1 MGSAIK
7 TAVALSV
14 MGLALVGGAKPQALA
29 DEVHAVAPARG
40 LMLDVGSKH
49 TVSYFTAEDGRCNL
63 TVVVGEKFDE
73 NVGSGSGS
81 VGARV
86 RVAIDQ
92 GKSAVVETAEGK
104 SLQFSCASDASAM
117 SVKTLDVVAYSAPRS

>member
-7 TAVALSV
+7 SIVTLGVV
-14 MGLALVGGAKPQALA
+14 GLALVGGAKPQAHA
-29 DEVHAVAPARG
+29 DELRAVAPARG

-63 TVVVGEKFDE
+63 TLVVGEKFDE
-73 NVGSGSGS
+73 NAPNTSI
-81 VGARV
+81 GARV

-92 GKSAVVETAEGK
+92 GKSAVIETAEGK
-104 SLQFSCASDASAM
+104 SLQFSCAADASKM

>member
-7 TAVALSV
+7 SIVTLGVV
-14 MGLALVGGAKPQALA
+14 GLALVGGPKPQAQA
-29 DEVHAVAPARG
+29 DEVRAVAPARG

-73 NVGSGSGS
+73 NAGNGS

-86 RVAIDQ
+86 RVAIDK

-104 SLQFSCASDASAM
+104 SLQFSCATDASSM
-117 SVKTLDVVAYSAPRS
+117 SVKTLDVVAYSAAPRS

>member
-7 TAVALSV
+7 TSVALGV

-29 DEVHAVAPARG
+29 DEVRSVTPARG

-73 NVGSGSGS
+73 TAGNAS

-86 RVAIDQ
+86 RVSIER
-92 GKSAVVETAEGK
+92 GKSAVIETAEGK
-104 SLQFSCASDASAM
+104 SLQFSCAAYASRM
-117 SVKTLDVVAYSAPRS
+117 SVNTLDVVAYSDPRS

>member
-1 MGSAIK
+1 
-7 TAVALSV
+7 

-29 DEVHAVAPARG
+29 DEVRAVAPARG

-73 NVGSGSGS
+73 NASTNGSI
-81 VGARV
+81 GARM
-86 RVAIDQ
+86 RFAIDQ
-92 GKSAVVETAEGK
+92 GKSAVIETAEGK